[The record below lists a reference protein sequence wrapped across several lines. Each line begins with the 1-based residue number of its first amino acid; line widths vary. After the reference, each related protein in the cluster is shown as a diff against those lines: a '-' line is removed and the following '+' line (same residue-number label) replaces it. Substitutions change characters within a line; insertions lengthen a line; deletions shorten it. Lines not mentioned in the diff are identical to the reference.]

1 MSSACEEF
9 RELLVADA
17 AGRLSVA
24 DQARMREHLA
34 ICTAC
39 TEAAEGQRM
48 VWKALDAW
56 EAPAVSPDFN
66 RRLLH
71 RIEADATGAWERWLG
86 RWRPFILH
94 KGLPVAAA
102 AALTVTLLVVGGH
115 PTKAPSPAPG
125 TVIENAAVAP
135 DQAEG
140 VLEDLETLRELN
152 GIAPAGASEPA
163 L

>member
-9 RELLVADA
+9 RELLVAEA
-17 AGRLSVA
+17 AGQLSA
-24 DQARMREHLA
+24 EDQVRMREHLA
-34 ICTAC
+34 MCPGC
-39 TEAAEGQRM
+39 AAAVEGQRM

-66 RRLLH
+66 RRLMD
-71 RIEADATGAWERWLG
+71 RIEADATGTWERWLG

-94 KGLPVAAA
+94 KGLPLAAA
-102 AALTVTLLVVGGH
+102 AALTVMLLVVGGH
-115 PTKAPSPAPG
+115 PTKAPSPAPA
-125 TVIENAAVAP
+125 TAIENAYLAP

-140 VLEDLETLRELN
+140 VLEDLETIRELN